1 MTVVIVVAA
10 FLLFD
15 VVVGLVLYN
24 RLVSL
29 RNRTDE
35 AWSGVDVQLSRRHD
49 LVPNLVSTVKGYAA
63 HEQQVFTQ
71 VTEARAEAQA
81 AEGPAATAP
90 AEQKLTAALGQI
102 RVVAEAYPQL
112 QASHNFLDLQR
123 QLGELEDEIQ
133 AARRIYNG
141 NVQAYDTAR
150 ETVPTMLVR
159 GFGSFEP
166 RPYFE
171 TPPAERTAPAVS
183 FTS

>member
-1 MTVVIVVAA
+1 MTLLIV
-10 FLLFD
+10 LLA
-15 VVVGLVLYN
+15 VLLAVLLLGALLYN

-49 LVPNLVSTVKGYAA
+49 LVPNLVSTVKGYAT
-63 HEQQVFTQ
+63 HEQQIFERVA
-71 VTEARAEAQA
+71 EARSEAVSAQ
-81 AEGPAATAP
+81 GPAAQAP
-90 AEQKLTAALGQI
+90 AEQRLTAALGSI
-102 RVVAEAYPQL
+102 RAVAENYPQL
-112 QASHNFLDLQR
+112 QASQNFLDLQR

-150 ETVPTMLVR
+150 ETFPTMLVR
-159 GFGSFEP
+159 GVGSFDE

-171 TPPAERTAPAVS
+171 IAPAEREAPTVA
-183 FTS
+183 F